1 MLTVFYLFFAQWFI
15 TTSSLFWDWKLY
27 VTLHVSCVMAIW
39 HRSPPNGRW
48 VLKSRSGCNYVRQI
62 VILCRWEEV
71 LWNTF
76 GLMPTVT
83 SARVVV
89 VAGRVMVVVVHN
101 RVEVGSVVLRARSPG
116 RKVAWKN
123 WSPLKLFSNALFS
136 ILLNFWAKAHMGHSR
151 LNLNAENWSLVCKFK
166 QNHPCQE
173 FICTLEAFTIG
184 QWILIP

>member
-1 MLTVFYLFFAQWFI
+1 MVVIYNLFPQLKYSIYFLHSGSSQHLVSSGTVNCEL
-15 TTSSLFWDWKLY
+15 S
-27 VTLHVSCVMAIW
+27 LHVSCVMAIW
-39 HRSPPNGRW
+39 HWSPSNWRW

-76 GLMPTVT
+76 GLLPTVT

-89 VAGRVMVVVVHN
+89 AAGCVMIVVVHN

-123 WSPLKLFSNALFS
+123 SRSLTRFSNAVFS
-136 ILLNFWAKAHMGHSR
+136 ILLNFGAVSIR
-151 LNLNAENWSLVCKFK
+151 C
-166 QNHPCQE
+166 
-173 FICTLEAFTIG
+173 
-184 QWILIP
+184 